1 MMKFSPM
8 KEKQMDA
15 LIDHFKKYGYSKEE
29 CKGAFLV
36 ISHNCKTDEECQEL
50 IDWLKKHPDAD
61 KEKIML
67 HVYCR
72 RDGIKED

>member
-1 MMKFSPM
+1 MRTKTKLEDMA
-8 KEKQMDA
+8 MDA
-15 LIDHFKKYGYSKEE
+15 LMDHFKANGVPYQETKEP
-29 CKGAFLV
+29 FIV
-36 ISHNCKTDEECQEL
+36 VFHNCKTDEDCQEL

-61 KEKIML
+61 KEKILL